1 MTTRTIRLTLVVL
14 LILSTSSWI
23 IYRMRADYNTPFLMI
38 IVGVFIVALGFG
50 LGTWL
55 RRAKVP

>member
-1 MTTRTIRLTLVVL
+1 MNTRTIRLTLVVL
-14 LILSTSSWI
+14 LILCTSSWI
-23 IYRMRADYNTPFLMI
+23 IYRMRADYNAPFLMI